1 MKFKKTMDSFMNRV
15 GGQVAGRLEKVDL
28 NSLLG
33 SVGLELVK
41 HRRSI
46 ALPLVAAFVGGM
58 AIGALITPVNGKDL
72 RTRIMTFVGG
82 IKKSG
87 NDGVRELTS
96 DGKPVASPY
105 EDAKAERDHRDLA
118 NARKG
123 GRPMPII
130 EPNGNQL
137 PSGT

>member
-1 MKFKKTMDSFMNRV
+1 MKFNKTMDSLMNRV

-46 ALPLVAAFVGGM
+46 ALPLVAAFVGGL
-58 AIGALITPVNGKDL
+58 AVGALITPVNGKEL
-72 RTRIMTFVGG
+72 RRRIMTFVGG
-82 IKKSG
+82 LKKTGS
-87 NDGVRELTS
+87 DGARELTS

-105 EDAKAERDHRDLA
+105 EDAKAERDQGALA
-118 NARKG
+118 SPRKG
-123 GRPMPII
+123 GRPMPI
-130 EPNGNQL
+130 EANTNHL

>member
-1 MKFKKTMDSFMNRV
+1 MKLKKTMDSFMNRV
-15 GGQVAGRLEKVDL
+15 GGQVAGRLDKVDL
-28 NSLLG
+28 NSLLS

-58 AIGALITPVNGKDL
+58 AIGALITPVTGKDL
-72 RTRIMTFVGG
+72 RGRLMTFVGG
-82 IKKSG
+82 LKKT
-87 NDGVRELTS
+87 DRARELTS

-118 NARKG
+118 NHRMA

-130 EPNGNQL
+130 EANVNHL